1 VVDVPV
7 EAVVEGGLVC
17 DRPISRPDYIDEV
30 NVLDLNEIESPKSGD
45 EALKNLLGSLTISS
59 KESVYEQYDHMV
71 RLNTLVLPGS
81 DAAVMRIKD
90 TEKALSIAVDC
101 NSRYCYLDPYIGAQ
115 IAVAEC
121 CRNIVCSG
129 AEPIGV
135 TNCLNF
141 GNPEKPEIMWQFE
154 QAVKGLGDLC
164 RTFEIPVVSGNVSLY
179 NETYNEAIFPTP
191 TIAVVGLMK
200 DHSRRCTQWFKNSGD
215 LIGLLGVTHEELG
228 GSEYLKTQ
236 FNLTKG
242 KPPQLDGELEQK
254 VQKVCLDLIQKGL
267 IASAHDCSE
276 GGLAVAIVESCM
288 TGPEMPLG
296 AVIDLKSEIRN
307 DALMFGESQS
317 RIVIS
322 FSPKNREAVTKLA
335 KQSAIDF
342 SVIGKVGG
350 NDFQAN
356 INNAEFMKEDIHI
369 LRDIWKGALANYAGQ
384 VS

>member
-1 VVDVPV
+1 
-7 EAVVEGGLVC
+7 
-17 DRPISRPDYIDEV
+17 
-30 NVLDLNEIESPKSGD
+30 
-45 EALKNLLGSLTISS
+45 LTISS

-121 CRNIVCSG
+121 CRNVVCSG

-154 QAVKGLGDLC
+154 RAVQGLGDLC
-164 RTFEIPVVSGNVSLY
+164 RSFEIPVVSGNVSLY

-191 TIAVVGLMK
+191 TIAVVGLMN
-200 DHSRRCTQWFKNSGD
+200 DHSKRCTQWFKNSGD
-215 LIGLLGVTHEELG
+215 LIGLLGVTREELG
-228 GSEYLKTQ
+228 GSEYLNTQ

-242 KPPQLDGELEQK
+242 KPPQLDGEREK
-254 VQKVCLDLIQKGL
+254 NVQQLCLDLIQNSL

-276 GGLAVAIVESCM
+276 GGLAVAVVESCM
-288 TGPEMPLG
+288 SGKENAFG
-296 AVIDLKSEIRN
+296 AVLNLESEIRN

-322 FSPKNREAVTKLA
+322 FSPQKKEAITKMA
-335 KQSAIDF
+335 EQNGTDF

-350 NDFQAN
+350 DDLQVN
-356 INNAEFMKEDIHI
+356 INNTEFLREDIHI
-369 LRDIWKGALANYAGQ
+369 LRDIWKGALTEYAGQ